1 MTDKTKAERLSDAL
15 DYGVYDAQMAR
26 TMDQAATELRRLS
39 TVNARLLEALNL
51 ANQFITNGIGFGFI
65 RLPDE
70 TQDTA
75 HKTQSIVRAAI
86 ELATQED

>member
-1 MTDKTKAERLSDAL
+1 MTEQTALGYAIGLEARGYAAEAS
-15 DYGVYDAQMAR
+15 
-26 TMDQAATELRRLS
+26 ELRRLS

-86 ELATQED
+86 ELATQKD

>member
-1 MTDKTKAERLSDAL
+1 MSEITKALRLAELIQSR
-15 DYGVYDAQMAR
+15 YGNDIN
-26 TMDQAATELRRLS
+26 DEAATELRRLS